1 MQNAAIWSTQAPGR
15 QLYMLP
21 VTTTLTGDLSL
32 ALHVVKG
39 ARPGPVLALTAT
51 VHGDETVPAMMI
63 RDLLDTLDP
72 AELSGTVC
80 AIPVCNPLSM
90 AVFNRQ
96 TPEQH
101 GNTDLHEVFP
111 GNARGNLTQMIA
123 HAIADGLIRHA
134 DVVIDY
140 HCGGAGGRLQS
151 RVDVNAACP
160 PDLRAECL
168 AHARNFGTVMVHEN
182 PIPRS
187 VAGHANSLG
196 KIAFSVET
204 AGVYL
209 APQDHAGYMAT
220 GVSGFRNVMR
230 GLGMLDGPVA
240 PPPRQVFFTGAARK
254 EANPSRGGF
263 LESCFQSPDE
273 LGKPVAK
280 GTVLGRIIC
289 MTTLQEVEQLVAPVD
304 GHLFFSRYSGVIDAG
319 TKAYAIAEEGASRWL
334 EPGEPA

>member
-1 MQNAAIWSTQAPGR
+1 METTAIWSDQPTGR

-39 ARPGPVLALTAT
+39 ARPGPTLALTAT

-63 RDLLDTLDP
+63 RGLLDALDP
-72 AELSGTVC
+72 ATLAGTVC
-80 AIPVCNPLSM
+80 AMPVCNPLSM

-111 GNARGNLTQMIA
+111 GKAGGNLTQMIA
-123 HAIADGLIRHA
+123 HRISEGLIRHA
-134 DVVIDY
+134 DAVIDY
-140 HCGGAGGRLQS
+140 HCGGAGGRLQA
-151 RVDVNAACP
+151 RVDVNASCP
-160 PDLRAECL
+160 DELRAECL
-168 AHARNFGTVMVHEN
+168 AHARNYGTVMVHEN

-187 VAGHANSLG
+187 VAGYANALG
-196 KIAFSVET
+196 KLGFSVET

-209 APQDHAGYMAT
+209 SPQDHAAYMEA
-220 GVSGFRNVMR
+220 GIEGFRNVMR
-230 GLGMLDGPVA
+230 GLGMLDEQVT
-240 PPPRQVFFTGAARK
+240 PPPRQMFFTGAARK
-254 EANPSRGGF
+254 EANPTRGGF
-263 LESCFQSPDE
+263 LESNFQSPDE

-289 MTTLQEVEQLVAPVD
+289 MTTLQPVEELVAPVD

-319 TKAYAIAEEGASRWL
+319 TKAYAIAEEAAARWL
-334 EPGEPA
+334 EPGSPA